1 VVVGQGKWP
10 LSFSS
15 DRRGI
20 SSACFESEHTRMRRL
35 ARPKPLILI
44 FSVIALIVLV
54 AIGQYLR
61 LFERGWFNLHTL
73 WQPESELSIGL
84 DRYQVTVEARVIDG
98 LDDDV
103 SALTYDPIRKSLF
116 TVTNKNSELIELS
129 LDGQIIR
136 RIALVGF
143 GDPEAVEFISAD
155 TYVITDEYEQR
166 LIKIHLEPTTTFL
179 DAADAEQITLGV
191 HMSGNTGFEGLAYD
205 SVGKRLFVA
214 KERNPMLIYEVQGFP
229 HYDPEK
235 SYAVH
240 VVNNPKRDAGMFVRD
255 LSSLQYDERSGHLLA
270 LSDESRL
277 ILELDVDGRPLS
289 TMSLNKGRQG
299 LKKSVPQAEGI
310 AMDDDGTMYLVS
322 EPNLFYVFKKPVQ
335 N

>member
-1 VVVGQGKWP
+1 
-10 LSFSS
+10 
-15 DRRGI
+15 
-20 SSACFESEHTRMRRL
+20 MRRL

-44 FSVIALIVLV
+44 FLVIALIVLV
-54 AIGQYLR
+54 AFGQYLR
-61 LFERGWFNLHTL
+61 LFERTWFNLHTL
-73 WQPESELSIGL
+73 WQAESAQSIGL
-84 DRYQVTVEARVIDG
+84 DRYQVTVEASVIDG

-103 SALTYDPIRKSLF
+103 SALTFDPVRKSLF

-129 LDGQIIR
+129 LEGRIIR

-155 TYVITDEYEQR
+155 TYVITDERQQR
-166 LIKIHLEPTTTFL
+166 LIKIHLEKDTTFL

-191 HMSGNTGFEGLAYD
+191 HMSSNKGFEGLAYD

-214 KERNPMLIYEVQGFP
+214 KERDPMLIYEVQGFP
-229 HYDPEK
+229 HFNPEK

-255 LSSLQYDERSGHLLA
+255 LSSLQYYERSGHLLA

-289 TMSLNKGRQG
+289 TLSLNKGRQG
-299 LKKSVPQAEGI
+299 LQKTVPQAEGI
-310 AMDDDGTMYLVS
+310 AMDDDGTLYLVS
-322 EPNLFYVFKKPVQ
+322 EPNLFYVFKKPAQ
-335 N
+335 P

>member
-1 VVVGQGKWP
+1 
-10 LSFSS
+10 
-15 DRRGI
+15 
-20 SSACFESEHTRMRRL
+20 MRRL

-44 FSVIALIVLV
+44 VLVIALIALV

-73 WQPESELSIGL
+73 WQPESAHSIGL

-103 SALTYDPIRKSLF
+103 SALTFDPVRKSLF

-129 LDGQIIR
+129 LDGHIIR

-155 TYVITDEYEQR
+155 TYVITDEYQQR
-166 LIKIHLEPTTTFL
+166 LIKIHLEPSTIFL

-214 KERNPMLIYEVQGFP
+214 KERDPMLIYEVQGFP

-299 LKKSVPQAEGI
+299 LKKTVPQAEGI
-310 AMDDDGTMYLVS
+310 AMDDDGSMYLVS
-322 EPNLFYVFKKPVQ
+322 EPNLFYVFKKPPQ
-335 N
+335 NE

>member
-1 VVVGQGKWP
+1 
-10 LSFSS
+10 
-15 DRRGI
+15 
-20 SSACFESEHTRMRRL
+20 MRRL
-35 ARPKPLILI
+35 ARPKPLMLI
-44 FSVIALIVLV
+44 VLVIALIVLV

-61 LFERGWFNLHTL
+61 LFERTWFNLHTL
-73 WQPESELSIGL
+73 WQAESAQSIGL
-84 DRYQVTVEARVIDG
+84 DRYQVTVEASVIDG

-103 SALTYDPIRKSLF
+103 SALTFDPVRKSLF

-129 LDGQIIR
+129 LEGRIIR

-155 TYVITDEYEQR
+155 TYVITDERQQR
-166 LIKIHLEPTTTFL
+166 LIKIHLEKDTTFL

-191 HMSGNTGFEGLAYD
+191 HMSSNKGFEGLAYD

-214 KERNPMLIYEVQGFP
+214 KERDPMLIYEVQGFP
-229 HYDPEK
+229 HFNPEK

-289 TMSLNKGRQG
+289 TMSISGGRQG
-299 LKKSVPQAEGI
+299 LKKTVPQAEGI
-310 AMDDDGTMYLVS
+310 AMDDDGTLYMVS
-322 EPNLFYVFKKPVQ
+322 EPNLFYVFKKPAQ
-335 N
+335 P